1 MISIERGRLID
12 VHIKPPWLCSNCHLL
27 IMGDAGYVDVKRHF
41 YWLNT
46 WALNMWPQG
55 KEEKL
60 VGTWA
65 QQSLLDGVEAMS
77 MALLTRGLNW
87 SRGQVEMFLAGVR
100 NDLTNCAVHS
110 YVDV

>member
-1 MISIERGRLID
+1 LATLAQD
-12 VHIKPPWLCSNCHLL
+12 
-27 IMGDAGYVDVKRHF
+27 
-41 YWLNT
+41 
-46 WALNMWPQG
+46 

-65 QQSLLDGVEAMS
+65 QQNLLYGVEAMS

-87 SRGQVEMFLAGVR
+87 SRGQVEVFLAGVR